1 MAGSR
6 RRIGVMGGTFDPIH
20 TGHLLAASEV
30 SFRLGLDHVVF
41 VPTGQPW
48 QKQDRQV
55 SSAEDRFIMTVLAT
69 DRSDFEV
76 SRVDV
81 DRAGP
86 TFTADTLR
94 ELHDLHDPADLYFIT
109 GADTLAGLPTWE
121 RADVVLDLAHVVAVT
136 RPGHE
141 LDEASL
147 PATDVTIVEI
157 PSLEISS
164 TMCRERV
171 QRGEPIDYLVPPA
184 VAEYILKRRLYR

>member
-55 SSAEDRFIMTVLAT
+55 STAEDRYIMTVLAT
-69 DRSDFEV
+69 DRSDFDV

-94 ELHDLHDPADLYFIT
+94 ELHDLYDPADLYFIT

-121 RADVVLDLAHVVAVT
+121 RADVVLDLARMVAVT
-136 RPGHE
+136 RPGHV
-141 LDEASL
+141 LAEARL

-171 QRGEPIDYLVPPA
+171 QRGEPIDFLVPAA
-184 VAEYILKRRLYR
+184 VAEYIHKRRLYR

>member
-1 MAGSR
+1 
-6 RRIGVMGGTFDPIH
+6 MGGTFDPIH